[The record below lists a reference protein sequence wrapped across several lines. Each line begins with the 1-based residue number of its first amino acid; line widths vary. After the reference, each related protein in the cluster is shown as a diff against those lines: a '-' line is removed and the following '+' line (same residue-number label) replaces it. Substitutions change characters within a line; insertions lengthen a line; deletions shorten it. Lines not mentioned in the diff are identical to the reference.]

1 MQRID
6 IVMHM
11 YEFTTPENQTMVWLP
26 TNEDTKTITYN
37 IRTLISNNDIHP
49 IAWSVSKIIL
59 NFNF

>member
-1 MQRID
+1 MNKVNTIN
-6 IVMHM
+6 
-11 YEFTTPENQTMVWLP
+11 EFTEPENQTQVWLP
-26 TNEDTKTITYN
+26 TNEDTKTITYD

>member
-1 MQRID
+1 MY
-6 IVMHM
+6 M

-49 IAWSVSKIIL
+49 IAWTVSKIIL

>member
-1 MQRID
+1 
-6 IVMHM
+6 M
-11 YEFTTPENQTMVWLP
+11 YEFTQPENQTMVWLP
-26 TNEDTKTITYN
+26 TNEVTKTITYD